1 MTESNAPETN
11 APESAE
17 SNAAAA
23 IRIRS
28 QLIERWP
35 ELFNEH
41 KPVPL
46 AIGISEA
53 LLEAMPG
60 VLNPQLRR
68 VLAPWCKRP
77 RYLLTLTAGAKRH
90 GLEGVQG
97 EVTEEQAADAAEQ
110 LKVLQAQFKAKAEA
124 KRKAEQA
131 AQAAA
136 KKKAE
141 EAKKKAEEAEAKKAK
156 QAEPKPKPKPAQPQP
171 AAAKPAPE
179 KTAPA
184 KPAGPAIIVKKR
196 RFTPPS

>member
-1 MTESNAPETN
+1 MTESNAT
-11 APESAE
+11 E

-23 IRIRS
+23 IRIKS

-35 ELFNEH
+35 ALFNDN

-60 VLNPQLRR
+60 TLNGQLRR

-77 RYLLTLTAGAKRH
+77 RYLATLTAGATRH
-90 GLEGVQG
+90 GLDGVQG
-97 EVTEEQAADAAEQ
+97 EVTEAQAADAAEQ
-110 LKVLQAQFKAKAEA
+110 LKALQIQFKEKAEA

-131 AQAAA
+131 AKAAAQKKAAEAEAKQAAA
-136 KKKAE
+136 R
-141 EAKKKAEEAEAKKAK
+141 KKAEEAEARQAAAQKKA
-156 QAEPKPKPKPAQPQP
+156 EETP
-171 AAAKPAPE
+171 AKPP
-179 KTAPA
+179 APA